1 VLDLPGSAAVGR
13 EIIAKA
19 GYADRVRHRDGDAM
33 TADFGDGYDAAL
45 CFNLVHHLSEEQTVA
60 LFRKAYRALAP
71 GGVLAVLDVFAAPRR
86 RVSAQANAAGL
97 FVYLSSGSRVR
108 TEGELRGWLRSAGFP
123 APRKTRVLR
132 LPGQAL
138 YTTRKPAPG

>member
-1 VLDLPGSAAVGR
+1 V
-13 EIIAKA
+13 
-19 GYADRVRHRDGDAM
+19 
-33 TADFGDGYDAAL
+33 
-45 CFNLVHHLSEEQTVA
+45 
-60 LFRKAYRALAP
+60 YRALAP

-108 TEGELRGWLRSAGFP
+108 TEAELGGWLRSAGFP
-123 APRKTRVLR
+123 APRKTRVLH

-138 YTTRKPAPG
+138 YTTRKPAPGRPGPA